1 MTHTWYIKNLER
13 DTSDGM
19 VTKVDYECKTLY
31 NLEFQ
36 RFPVGQNYYGQVTLT
51 TGSVSDPNFISYE
64 NLTENVVF
72 GWITGSIDTASIE
85 LQNSGSIASRVNTY
99 LNLETQP
106 IQAGVLP
113 W

>member
-51 TGSVSDPNFISYE
+51 TGSVSDTNFIVYE

-85 LQNSGSIASRVNTY
+85 LQNSGSIASRVNEY
-99 LNLETQP
+99 LELEAQKTASQ
-106 IQAGVLP
+106 GLP

>member
-1 MTHTWYIKNLER
+1 MATTTINATLQGVIER
-13 DTSDGM
+13 QDSSGAAINW
-19 VTKVDYECKTLY
+19 VTTTR
-31 NLEFQ
+31 NAA
-36 RFPVGQNYYGQVTLT
+36 

-85 LQNSGSIASRVNTY
+85 LQNSGSIASRINEY
-99 LNLETQP
+99 LELEAQKTASQ
-106 IQAGVLP
+106 GLP

>member
-1 MTHTWYIKNLER
+1 MATTTINATLQGVIER
-13 DTSDGM
+13 QDSSGAAINW
-19 VTKVDYECKTLY
+19 VTTTR
-31 NLEFQ
+31 NAA
-36 RFPVGQNYYGQVTLT
+36 